1 MFLLLVFALAT
12 PLGIGLGLA
21 ISTANNLV
29 EIIFNSFAAG
39 TFIYIAA
46 SEVVVEEFSL
56 TGNRWLKMGFFVLGA
71 TTITMMW
78 IIE

>member
-1 MFLLLVFALAT
+1 MFSLAT

-21 ISTANNLV
+21 ISTANNMM
-29 EIIFNSFAAG
+29 EIVFNSFAAG

-56 TGNRWLKMGFFVLGA
+56 TGNRWLKLCFFGIGA
-71 TTITMMW
+71 SVITSMW
-78 IIE
+78 FIE